1 MFMKI
6 MVLIGTFW
14 YLPERARSSYTWK
27 WRIRYSG
34 STGAKMQR
42 LLQVCWKT
50 RHHRG
55 KTKLNDVKMK
65 KTQNQCIRGVKEERS
80 EEGCGGDRDV

>member
-27 WRIRYSG
+27 LRIRYSG

-50 RHHRG
+50 RHHLG

-65 KTQNQCIRGVKEERS
+65 RNTKSMYPRGQRRKE
-80 EEGCGGDRDV
+80 